1 MKFFLLNRR
10 VFSKN
15 PIVNLLIIISGIIVT
30 VASLVLGFFAFL
42 IIGSIV
48 LVIIFLIGIRMW
60 WLNNKI
66 YKNMSS
72 RYKERAY
79 ENKKNEEYIEGVY
92 QVIDDDDESK

>member
-1 MKFFLLNRR
+1 
-10 VFSKN
+10 
-15 PIVNLLIIISGIIVT
+15 
-30 VASLVLGFFAFL
+30 
-42 IIGSIV
+42 
-48 LVIIFLIGIRMW
+48 MW

>member
-30 VASLVLGFFAFL
+30 LASLVLGFFAFL

-72 RYKERAY
+72 RYKERTY
-79 ENKKNEEYIEGVY
+79 ENKKNEEYIEGEY
-92 QVIDDDDESK
+92 QIVDDDESK